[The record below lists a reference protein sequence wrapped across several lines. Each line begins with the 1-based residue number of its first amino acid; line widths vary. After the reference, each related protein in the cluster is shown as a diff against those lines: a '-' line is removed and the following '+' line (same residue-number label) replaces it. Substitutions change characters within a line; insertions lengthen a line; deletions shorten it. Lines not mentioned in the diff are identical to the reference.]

1 MGDKRL
7 KTGNTAGTS
16 GAGCAPSAVP
26 IVSQRPACYTEQ
38 PEAFPAA
45 CASRSHF
52 TTCSEMALGFS
63 DASWKPEN
71 LGAFFFFLMEN
82 ETKIMVIIIL
92 C

>member
-1 MGDKRL
+1 MGR
-7 KTGNTAGTS
+7 
-16 GAGCAPSAVP
+16 APSAIPV
-26 IVSQRPACYTEQ
+26 VSRRPACYTEQ

-45 CASRSHF
+45 CASRSRF

-82 ETKIMVIIIL
+82 DTKIMVIIML